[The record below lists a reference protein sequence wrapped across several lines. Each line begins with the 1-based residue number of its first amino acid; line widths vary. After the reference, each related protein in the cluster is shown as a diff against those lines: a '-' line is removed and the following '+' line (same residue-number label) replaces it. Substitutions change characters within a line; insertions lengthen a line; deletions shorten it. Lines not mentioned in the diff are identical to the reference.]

1 MDGELHSLEAKLSA
15 LIKLHAQLRQEND
28 SLRQQLAARNDECA
42 RLQARLGDARE
53 RVDRLLRA
61 LPSDKNAA

>member
-15 LIKLHAQLRQEND
+15 LLKLHAQLRQENNG
-28 SLRQQLAARNDECA
+28 LRQQLASRNDECA

-53 RVDRLLRA
+53 RVERLLRA
-61 LPSDKNAA
+61 IPPDKSAA